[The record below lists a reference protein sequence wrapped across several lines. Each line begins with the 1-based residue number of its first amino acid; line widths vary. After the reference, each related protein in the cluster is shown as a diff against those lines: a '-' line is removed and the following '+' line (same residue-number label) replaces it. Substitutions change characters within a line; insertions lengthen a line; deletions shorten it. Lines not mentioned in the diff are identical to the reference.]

1 VARHGEKDLADLL
14 EKFVCVRQ
22 VQMYGVDLSLFQFHG
37 QLTWAAFMLNADR
50 TIYGRYGSRSPHR
63 GMKDNDKDISLE
75 AFKKALEGALELHKG
90 YPANKAA
97 LAGKTGPA
105 PGAKTPEQYPA
116 AAVHNFQPVE
126 KTQGKNC
133 IHCHQAQD
141 FELMSARRAGQPI
154 PDRLVWTYP
163 MPDLLGLSLDGKE
176 RATVTAAATGSPADR
191 AGFKAGDRILTMDG
205 QPMISIADVQ
215 WVLHT
220 AKEPGEVKAE
230 VERAGKK
237 VALTLAL
244 AEGWRRKV
252 SFADTLSLGWV
263 TRQQL
268 AGMKCDVL
276 PAAEKEK
283 LGLAADALA
292 LKVMDLTPDFVKD
305 RNPSAR
311 KIGLQKGDVLVEVD
325 GRKAAMSES
334 DFLAYL
340 LQKKSK
346 GEKAEL
352 VYRRGEKSE
361 KVQLE
366 LP

>member
-1 VARHGEKDLADLL
+1 
-14 EKFVCVRQ
+14 
-22 VQMYGVDLSLFQFHG
+22 MYGVDLSLFQFHG
-37 QLTWAAFMLNADR
+37 QLTWAVFFLNSDR
-50 TIYGRYGSRSPHR
+50 AIYGRYGSRGAR
-63 GMKDNDKDISLE
+63 KGRMDNDKDISME
-75 AFKKALEGALELHKG
+75 GFKKALVGALELHQG
-90 YPANKAA
+90 YPANKAS

-105 PGAKTPEQYPA
+105 PAAKTPEQYPA
-116 AAVHNFQPVE
+116 AAVHNFQPAE
-126 KTQGKNC
+126 KTAGKGC

-176 RATVTAAATGSPADR
+176 RATVTAAAAGSAAEQ
-191 AGFKAGDRILTMDG
+191 AGFKAGDRIVALEG
-205 QPMISIADVQ
+205 QPILSIADVQ

-220 AKEPGEVKAE
+220 AKEPGSVKAE
-230 VERAGKK
+230 VDRAGKK
-237 VALTLAL
+237 VALTLVL

-263 TRQQL
+263 SRQQM
-268 AGMKCDVL
+268 AGMRCDVL
-276 PAAEKEK
+276 PSAEREK
-283 LGLAADALA
+283 LGLGADAMA
-292 LKVMDLTPDFVKD
+292 LKILDLTPDFVKD
-305 RNPSAR
+305 RNASAR
-311 KIGLQKGDVLVEVD
+311 KIGLQKGDVLVEID
-325 GRKAAMSES
+325 GRKGAMTES

-340 LQKKSK
+340 LQKKGK

-352 VYRRGEKSE
+352 VYRRGDKTE